1 MNSTQKFYDS
11 AFCTIIGAQQLN
23 PFYYFKSLKL
33 INSRK
38 TQYPSFD
45 KFNIKKVSNLPY
57 KDHFVIESNKKYK
70 EKISLLRQKP
80 VIPKINSVF
89 LELDNRIKN
98 NKFKIKNNEKRA
110 LTLENTKYNIRVR
123 NQKPKILKAEYL
135 KKMFIQNHDKYL
147 ELLLR
152 PMKIRAN
159 KMKKNQ
165 KSYNFRTRLPN
176 ISQTSTDGFYSKG
189 RYKTD
194 ISSTNEQSN
203 ENSLELKE
211 HKRHEI
217 IHGRPNHNY

>member
-1 MNSTQKFYDS
+1 MNITQRLYDTQMKMITNDINPSFFYQS
-11 AFCTIIGAQQLN
+11 IG
-23 PFYYFKSLKL
+23 L

-38 TQYPSFD
+38 TMYPLYKTFYLKKKPRIPYQTNYVIENNKRFSSKMD
-45 KFNIKKVSNLPY
+45 DIMNKKVT
-57 KDHFVIESNKKYK
+57 
-70 EKISLLRQKP
+70 
-80 VIPKINSVF
+80 PKINNIF
-89 LELDNRIKN
+89 LELEERIKI
-98 NKFKIKNNEKRA
+98 NKKKNRENKIRA
-110 LTLENTKYNIRVR
+110 LTIENEKYTNRVME
-123 NQKPKILKAEYL
+123 QKARVLNAKYL
-135 KKMFIQNHDKYL
+135 NKLYKENHDKYL

>member
-1 MNSTQKFYDS
+1 MNITQRLYDTQMKMITNDINPLFFYQS
-11 AFCTIIGAQQLN
+11 IG
-23 PFYYFKSLKL
+23 L

-38 TQYPSFD
+38 TMYPLYKTFYLKKKPRIPYQTNYVIENNKRFSSKMD
-45 KFNIKKVSNLPY
+45 DIMNKKVT
-57 KDHFVIESNKKYK
+57 
-70 EKISLLRQKP
+70 
-80 VIPKINSVF
+80 PKINNIF
-89 LELDNRIKN
+89 LELEERIKN
-98 NKFKIKNNEKRA
+98 NKKKNRENKIRA
-110 LTLENTKYNIRVR
+110 LTIENEKYTNRVME
-123 NQKPKILKAEYL
+123 QKARVLNAKYL
-135 KKMFIQNHDKYL
+135 NKLYTENHDKYL

>member
-1 MNSTQKFYDS
+1 MNITQRLYDNQVKMITNDINPSFFYKS
-11 AFCTIIGAQQLN
+11 IG
-23 PFYYFKSLKL
+23 L

-38 TQYPSFD
+38 TIYLLYKTFYLKKKPRIPYQTNYVIENNKRFSSKMD
-45 KFNIKKVSNLPY
+45 DIMNKKVT
-57 KDHFVIESNKKYK
+57 
-70 EKISLLRQKP
+70 
-80 VIPKINSVF
+80 PKINNIF
-89 LELDNRIKN
+89 LELEERIKI
-98 NKFKIKNNEKRA
+98 NKKKNRENKIRA
-110 LTLENTKYNIRVR
+110 LTIENEKYTNRVME
-123 NQKPKILKAEYL
+123 QKARVLNAKYL
-135 KKMFIQNHDKYL
+135 NKLYTENHDKYL

>member
-1 MNSTQKFYDS
+1 MNITQRLYDNQMKMITNDINPSFFYQS
-11 AFCTIIGAQQLN
+11 IG
-23 PFYYFKSLKL
+23 L

-38 TQYPSFD
+38 TMYPLYKTFYLKKKPRIPYQTNYVIENNKRFSSKMD
-45 KFNIKKVSNLPY
+45 DIMNKKVT
-57 KDHFVIESNKKYK
+57 
-70 EKISLLRQKP
+70 
-80 VIPKINSVF
+80 PKINNIF
-89 LELDNRIKN
+89 LELEERIKI
-98 NKFKIKNNEKRA
+98 NKKKNRENKIRA
-110 LTLENTKYNIRVR
+110 LTIENEKYTNRVME
-123 NQKPKILKAEYL
+123 QKARVLNAKYL
-135 KKMFIQNHDKYL
+135 NKLYTENHDKYL

-194 ISSTNEQSN
+194 ISSTNEQLN

>member
-1 MNSTQKFYDS
+1 MNITQRLYDTQMKMITNDINPSFFYQS
-11 AFCTIIGAQQLN
+11 IG
-23 PFYYFKSLKL
+23 L

-38 TQYPSFD
+38 TMYPSYKTFYLKKKPRIPYQTNYVIENNKRFSSKMD
-45 KFNIKKVSNLPY
+45 DIMNKKVT
-57 KDHFVIESNKKYK
+57 
-70 EKISLLRQKP
+70 
-80 VIPKINSVF
+80 PKINNIF
-89 LELDNRIKN
+89 LELEERIKI
-98 NKFKIKNNEKRA
+98 NKKKNRENKIRA
-110 LTLENTKYNIRVR
+110 LTIENEKYTNRVME
-123 NQKPKILKAEYL
+123 QKARVLNAKYL
-135 KKMFIQNHDKYL
+135 NKLYTENHDKYL

>member
-1 MNSTQKFYDS
+1 MNITQRLYDTQMKMITNDINPLFFYQS
-11 AFCTIIGAQQLN
+11 IG
-23 PFYYFKSLKL
+23 L

-38 TQYPSFD
+38 TMYPLYKTFYLKKKPRIPYQTNYVIENNKRFSSKMD
-45 KFNIKKVSNLPY
+45 DIMNKKVT
-57 KDHFVIESNKKYK
+57 
-70 EKISLLRQKP
+70 
-80 VIPKINSVF
+80 PKINNIF
-89 LELDNRIKN
+89 LELEERIKN
-98 NKFKIKNNEKRA
+98 NKKKNRENKIRA
-110 LTLENTKYNIRVR
+110 LTLENEKYTNRVME
-123 NQKPKILKAEYL
+123 QKARVLNAKYL
-135 KKMFIQNHDKYL
+135 NKLYTENHDKYL

>member
-1 MNSTQKFYDS
+1 MNITQRLYDNQMKMITNDINPSFFYQS
-11 AFCTIIGAQQLN
+11 IG
-23 PFYYFKSLKL
+23 L

-38 TQYPSFD
+38 TMYPLYKTFYLKKKPRIPYQTNYVIENNKRFSSKMD
-45 KFNIKKVSNLPY
+45 DIMNKKVT
-57 KDHFVIESNKKYK
+57 
-70 EKISLLRQKP
+70 
-80 VIPKINSVF
+80 PKINNIF
-89 LELDNRIKN
+89 LELEERIKN
-98 NKFKIKNNEKRA
+98 NKKKNRENKIRA
-110 LTLENTKYNIRVR
+110 LTIENEKYTNRVME
-123 NQKPKILKAEYL
+123 QKARVLNAKYL
-135 KKMFIQNHDKYL
+135 NKLYTENHDKYL

>member
-1 MNSTQKFYDS
+1 MNITQRLYDTQMKMITNDINPSFFYQS
-11 AFCTIIGAQQLN
+11 IG
-23 PFYYFKSLKL
+23 L

-38 TQYPSFD
+38 TKYPLYKTFYLKKKPRIPYQTNYVIENNKRFSSKMD
-45 KFNIKKVSNLPY
+45 DIMNKKVT
-57 KDHFVIESNKKYK
+57 
-70 EKISLLRQKP
+70 
-80 VIPKINSVF
+80 PKINNIF
-89 LELDNRIKN
+89 LELEERIKI
-98 NKFKIKNNEKRA
+98 NKKKNRENKIRA
-110 LTLENTKYNIRVR
+110 LTIENEKYTNRVME
-123 NQKPKILKAEYL
+123 QKARVLNAKYL
-135 KKMFIQNHDKYL
+135 NKLYTENHDKYL

-189 RYKTD
+189 RNKTD
-194 ISSTNEQSN
+194 ISSANEQSN

>member
-1 MNSTQKFYDS
+1 MNIAQRLYANQMKMITNDINPSFFYQS
-11 AFCTIIGAQQLN
+11 IG
-23 PFYYFKSLKL
+23 L

-38 TQYPSFD
+38 TMYPLYKTFYLKKKPRIPYQTNYVIENNKRFSSKMD
-45 KFNIKKVSNLPY
+45 DIMNKKVT
-57 KDHFVIESNKKYK
+57 
-70 EKISLLRQKP
+70 
-80 VIPKINSVF
+80 PKINNIF
-89 LELDNRIKN
+89 LELEERIKN
-98 NKFKIKNNEKRA
+98 NKKKNRENKIRA
-110 LTLENTKYNIRVR
+110 LTIENEKYTNRVME
-123 NQKPKILKAEYL
+123 QKARVLNAKYL
-135 KKMFIQNHDKYL
+135 NKLYTENHDKYL

>member
-1 MNSTQKFYDS
+1 MNITQRLYDTQMKMITNDINPSFFYQS
-11 AFCTIIGAQQLN
+11 IG
-23 PFYYFKSLKL
+23 L

-38 TQYPSFD
+38 TMYPLYKTFYLKKKPRIPYQTNYVIENNKRFSSKMD
-45 KFNIKKVSNLPY
+45 DIMNKKVT
-57 KDHFVIESNKKYK
+57 
-70 EKISLLRQKP
+70 
-80 VIPKINSVF
+80 PKINNIF
-89 LELDNRIKN
+89 LELEERIKN
-98 NKFKIKNNEKRA
+98 NKKKNRENKIRA
-110 LTLENTKYNIRVR
+110 LTLENEKYTNRVME
-123 NQKPKILKAEYL
+123 QKARVLNAKYL
-135 KKMFIQNHDKYL
+135 NKLYTENHDKYL

>member
-1 MNSTQKFYDS
+1 MYPMYQTFYRKN
-11 AFCTIIGAQQLN
+11 N
-23 PFYYFKSLKL
+23 PQ
-33 INSRK
+33 I
-38 TQYPSFD
+38 
-45 KFNIKKVSNLPY
+45 PY
-57 KDHFVIESNKKYK
+57 KSIFVMENNKR
-70 EKISLLRQKP
+70 ISERMGNIMNKRA
-80 VIPKINSVF
+80 IPKINNVF
-89 LELDNRIKN
+89 LELEERIRNNKKRNWDNRT
-98 NKFKIKNNEKRA
+98 RA
-110 LTLENTKYNIRVR
+110 LTLENQKYTNRVM
-123 NQKPKILKAEYL
+123 NQKAHVLNVKYL
-135 KKMFIQNHDKYL
+135 NKLYSENHDKYL

-217 IHGRPNHNY
+217 IHGRPNHNN